1 MSFANLS
8 LKWKFTTGFAGVV
21 AVVLVM
27 CAIALLNIGAIQ
39 TAISERANEGE
50 TRNTARAALNDLVE
64 QQDAV
69 RGFVATGD
77 ASFSKKIDNAQ
88 TDFDASVH
96 RLNELVGTDADL
108 KTKVDA
114 LIAEAAEA
122 RTQEDGQVA
131 LRRDPATATQA
142 QASIL
147 TTGRL
152 TQVRETMKWIGAHED
167 ALVAAD
173 TANQG
178 RAVMMAKLV
187 LWIGGLMCATLAAAI
202 GWQLTRSIG
211 GPVARMTETMG
222 RLAAGDH
229 SVQVPATDQKDE
241 VGAMGRAVL
250 VFKEQALEKVRLEA
264 LSVDQARVA
273 ALAKDQAEAEVLAQ
287 ERATVVGSVG
297 QSMAALARGDLTY
310 RMADDLPGEYGK
322 LRDDFNA
329 AVGALRETI
338 SAISGSTASVSSGSD
353 EIASA
358 SDDLSRRTEQQAASL
373 EETAAALDEI
383 TATVK
388 RSADG
393 ARKANDAASGA
404 KADIA
409 RSGAVMGD
417 AVHAMG
423 EIAQSSGQI
432 TNIIGVIDEIA
443 FQTNLLA
450 LNAGVEAARA
460 GDAGRG
466 FAVVAQE
473 VRALAQRSADAAK
486 EIKALIASSSEQVQR
501 GVRLV
506 GDTGAALGGIAEKF
520 VEIETLI
527 AEIAQSS
534 HEQATG
540 LSQVNSAVNQ
550 MDQVTQQNAA
560 MVEQSTAAASNL
572 KSEAQ
577 ELAQLVARFEIG
589 AGATTQ
595 ARGAPSG
602 RAAPGRGPVAKAPA
616 RMVAAGRSGQ
626 AQLAHKEW
634 EEF

>member
-1 MSFANLS
+1 MTF
-8 LKWKFTTGFAGVV
+8 GV
-21 AVVLVM
+21 
-27 CAIALLNIGAIQ
+27 
-39 TAISERANEGE
+39 
-50 TRNTARAALNDLVE
+50 
-64 QQDAV
+64 
-69 RGFVATGD
+69 GFVAQTRVNAI
-77 ASFSKKIDNAQ
+77 ASSLATINDVNSAKQRFAIN
-88 TDFDASVH
+88 FRGSVH
-96 RLNELVGTDADL
+96 DRAINLRDVTLVSAPGELDETIATIKRLQDAYDRSAGPLDDLMAKGVGVTPDETAILASIKDTQAQGL
-108 KTKVDA
+108 P
-114 LIAEAAEA
+114 LITEVIRLQKIGQAEAAKTLLMQSARPMFRVWLKEINQFIDLEEA
-122 RTQEDGQVA
+122 KNKDIGSKARALASGFLWLNIAICGGSMILGVA
-131 LRRDPATATQA
+131 IAIWSAVAVKPLGELTAVTRML
-142 QASIL
+142 AS
-147 TTGRL
+147 
-152 TQVRETMKWIGAHED
+152 
-167 ALVAAD
+167 
-173 TANQG
+173 
-178 RAVMMAKLV
+178 
-187 LWIGGLMCATLAAAI
+187 
-202 GWQLTRSIG
+202 
-211 GPVARMTETMG
+211 
-222 RLAAGDH
+222 GDL
-229 SVQVPATDQKDE
+229 SVEIPSLERQDE
-241 VGAMGRAVL
+241 IGAMGRAVL
-250 VFKEQALEKVRLEA
+250 VFKEQALEKVRLER
-264 LSVDQARVA
+264 LSVDQAKA
-273 ALAKDQAEAEVLAQ
+273 ATLANDQAEAEVLAR
-287 ERATVVGSVG
+287 ERASVVGSVG

-338 SAISGSTASVSSGSD
+338 SAISGSTASVSNGSD

-393 ARKANDAASGA
+393 VKKANDAASGA

-473 VRALAQRSADAAK
+473 VRALAQRSAGAAK

-534 HEQATG
+534 QEQATG

-560 MVEQSTAAASNL
+560 MVEQATAAATNL

-577 ELAQLVARFEIG
+577 ELAQLVARFDIG
-589 AGATTQ
+589 ASARSRTQ
-595 ARGAPSG
+595 ARPAQ
-602 RAAPGRGPVAKAPA
+602 PGRPVPARAPIAKAPT
-616 RMVAAGRSGQ
+616 RVARSGQ
-626 AQLAHKEW
+626 AQLAHREW